1 MEDRFK
7 VGVLLKPHG
16 IKGEIKA
23 YPTTDDAKR
32 FKKLKEVILKPVKG
46 GERILRITSVRFF
59 KNLVILK
66 FDGID
71 TPETVGELSRAE
83 LYVNRSD
90 AVKLEKDEYFIADL
104 IGLRAE
110 SEDGS
115 LSGILEDVLQT
126 GANDVYCIRLDDGRE
141 LLLPAIKECLKE
153 VSPENG
159 KIVFRLMDGL
169 LD

>member
-16 IKGEIKA
+16 IKGEVKA

-32 FKKLKEVILKPVKG
+32 FRKLKEVILKPVKG
-46 GERILRITSVRFF
+46 PEMTLRIVFVRFF

-71 TPETVGELSRAE
+71 TPEAIREYSRAE
-83 LYVNRSD
+83 LYVNRED
-90 AVKLEKDEYFIADL
+90 AVKLEENEYFIADL
-104 IGLRAE
+104 IGIEAV
-110 SEDGS
+110 SDDGA
-115 LSGILEDVLQT
+115 LKGTLEDVLQT
-126 GANDVYCIRLDDGRE
+126 GANDVYVIRLEDKRQ
-141 LLLPAIKECLKE
+141 LLLPAIRECILN
-153 VSPENG
+153 VDPEG
-159 KIVFRLMDGL
+159 GRIVFHLMDGL